1 MMRKEFIGF
10 ILALIPILGFG
21 CLKKPISDGS
31 SGVPTIEKVD
41 PIIVSA
47 DNRFGFGLFSKLSEA
62 DPTGNIFISPL
73 SVAIAL
79 TMTYNG
85 AGGETKEA
93 MAKVLGVEGMDLNQ
107 VNEANL
113 ELRRMLENIDP
124 NVELLISNSLWAR
137 KGIGFKDD
145 FLDRNRRFFEA
156 KIEELDFLDP
166 NAPSIINKWVES
178 STKGKIEKIID
189 RIDPYTVMF
198 LINALYFKGIWKFKF
213 DKEKT
218 KDMPFHTIEGEK
230 KMVPMMTQ
238 SGKFQYLRGDGFQAI
253 NLPYG
258 NGRVSMYIFL
268 PDPDRNINLFLKELS
283 PEKWEKWLEGF
294 KEEEGDIFIPRFKLE
309 YEKVLNDA
317 LKALGMEVAFDP
329 DRANFEGM
337 RTPPPN
343 LFIQEVK
350 HKTVVEVNEEGTEA
364 AAVTSVGIG
373 ITAVPQR
380 FTFVADRPFFFAI
393 CDNKTGAIIFMGVL
407 KKP

>member
-1 MMRKEFIGF
+1 MRKGLIGF
-10 ILALIPILGFG
+10 ILVLTPIWLCG
-21 CLKKPISDGS
+21 CQKKPISDGS

-62 DPTGNIFISPL
+62 DPTDNIFISPL
-73 SVAIAL
+73 SIAIAL

-124 NVELLISNSLWAR
+124 KVELLISNSLWAR
-137 KGIGFKDD
+137 KGTGFKED

-156 KIEELDFLDP
+156 RIEELDFLDP
-166 NAPSIINKWVES
+166 NAPSVINKWVES

-198 LINALYFKGIWKFKF
+198 LINALYFKGIWRYKF
-213 DKEKT
+213 DKGKT
-218 KDMPFHTIEGEK
+218 KDMPFHTIKGEERT
-230 KMVPMMTQ
+230 VPMMTQ
-238 SGKFQYLRGDGFQAI
+238 SGKFQYLRGDEFQAI
-253 NLPYG
+253 SLPYG
-258 NGRVSMYIFL
+258 DGRVSMYIFL
-268 PDPDRNINLFLKELS
+268 PDPDRSINLFLKELS
-283 PEKWEKWLEGF
+283 LEKWEEWIEGF

-309 YEKVLNDA
+309 YEEVLNDA
-317 LKALGMEVAFDP
+317 LKALGMEAAFDP

-364 AAVTSVGIG
+364 AAVTSVGVG
-373 ITAVPQR
+373 ITAIPQK
-380 FTFVADRPFFFAI
+380 FTFMADRPFFFAI
-393 CDNKTGAIIFMGVL
+393 CDNKIGAIIFMGVL
-407 KKP
+407 RNP